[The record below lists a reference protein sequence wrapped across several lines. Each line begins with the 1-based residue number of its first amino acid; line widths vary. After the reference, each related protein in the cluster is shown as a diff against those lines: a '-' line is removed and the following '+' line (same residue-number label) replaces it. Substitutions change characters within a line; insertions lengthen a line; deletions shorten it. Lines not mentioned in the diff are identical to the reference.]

1 MHCFISS
8 MSPSP
13 AAFRSN
19 AVASKQTFPGNFF
32 SVLPF
37 AVFSI
42 PFFSF
47 FSSFEIRLL
56 WPSDN
61 GKSTWGDDGESR
73 SWGFVAASRNTRAS
87 SSTCSFV
94 FLFKRTNRRLNES
107 IWACREWTVMLH
119 WCLMLPPPEPSLS
132 LFMSIGILCGGVK
145 PVQNHLKCFYWL
157 YLLVLLHFQW
167 PTVSFSPSPFLSD
180 LSCSADWRFPPAG
193 EQFCCLVARLFVAF
207 SAQLEMKIATK
218 GSTYF

>member
-1 MHCFISS
+1 MVVCQCVLWHTSCMHCFISS

-19 AVASKQTFPGNFF
+19 AVASKQIFPGNFF

-107 IWACREWTVMLH
+107 IWACREWT
-119 WCLMLPPPEPSLS
+119 CSYATLMFHVTSSRTFSISLDVNRYT
-132 LFMSIGILCGGVK
+132 L
-145 PVQNHLKCFYWL
+145 W
-157 YLLVLLHFQW
+157 W
-167 PTVSFSPSPFLSD
+167 
-180 LSCSADWRFPPAG
+180 W
-193 EQFCCLVARLFVAF
+193 
-207 SAQLEMKIATK
+207 
-218 GSTYF
+218 